1 MFNKIFSWFENRLNP
16 YPESNPTTPKKGL
29 FRFIWSSITGMKGWI
44 FLLAILTVGTGVM
57 EAVLFQFM
65 GTLVDWL
72 GTFTPERLWQ
82 EKSHLLIG
90 MAALLLIDRKSVV

>member
-1 MFNKIFSWFENRLNP
+1 
-16 YPESNPTTPKKGL
+16 
-29 FRFIWSSITGMKGWI
+29 MKGWI

-82 EKSHLLIG
+82 EKSHLLIEW
-90 MAALLLIDRKSVV
+90 LLYYLLVLCGDF

>member
-1 MFNKIFSWFENRLNP
+1 MR
-16 YPESNPTTPKKGL
+16 
-29 FRFIWSSITGMKGWI
+29 GWI

-82 EKSHLLIG
+82 EKVIY
-90 MAALLLIDRKSVV
+90 